1 MDQVGGRLE
10 TLQIFIFH
18 FLWSCTF
25 DENLKSLTL
34 VDLEFLM
41 GDCSLE
47 LQRSVPVKEMYVVFY
62 LPGRIWCRL
71 FKCLILGR
79 LHKNKNCKVLLCNLY
94 NVVYG
99 CSNVA
104 KLSWKY
110 IYIYIY
116 IYIFKKKIC
125 MMY

>member
-10 TLQIFIFH
+10 TMQIFIFH

-47 LQRSVPVKEMYVVFY
+47 LQRSVPVKEMYLLFFIYPGKSGAGSSSAWFWGDYTKTGIARYYCAICIMSSMVVQ
-62 LPGRIWCRL
+62 
-71 FKCLILGR
+71 
-79 LHKNKNCKVLLCNLY
+79 
-94 NVVYG
+94 
-99 CSNVA
+99 
-104 KLSWKY
+104 
-110 IYIYIY
+110 
-116 IYIFKKKIC
+116 
-125 MMY
+125 M